1 MKQAFAIGGGAMAT
15 AKKSAADK
23 VAELETRIATLKA
36 RRDRIQAR
44 ENAAERKADT
54 RRKIIVGAAVLAH
67 AQQDAKFALALRDAL
82 TRGVTREK
90 DRETIADLLK

>member
-1 MKQAFAIGGGAMAT
+1 MAT

-23 VAELETRIATLKA
+23 VAELETRISTLKA

-67 AQQDAKFALALRDAL
+67 AQQDANFALALREAL
-82 TRGVTREK
+82 ARGITREK
-90 DRETIADLLK
+90 DREAVADLLK